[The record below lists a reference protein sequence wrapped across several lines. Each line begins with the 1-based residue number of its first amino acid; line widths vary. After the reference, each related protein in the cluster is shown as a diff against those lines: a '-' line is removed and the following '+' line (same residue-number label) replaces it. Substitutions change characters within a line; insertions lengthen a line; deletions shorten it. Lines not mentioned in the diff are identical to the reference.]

1 MKRLGALAAA
11 VLLVVVALWVR
22 GRIGG
27 GDGIK
32 LGGGETTGTI
42 ACATEVA
49 RACEAIQAANP
60 GVEIHIEAAGSTVDG
75 LAAPS
80 TPSEADFDAW
90 LVPQPYAATAA
101 ELLETLTPSP
111 LGAPSTPI
119 AHSRLGFYVH
129 TTRADTLTKHCGGA
143 VGWGCVLDAAS
154 KGSWQAIGGESTWGP
169 LKPHLA
175 DPSEATGLLALGGA
189 AAAVIEPPVDSGAI
203 QDNLDFAGALSS
215 LKRARTL
222 AGRPSSGA
230 LQQMLATG
238 ASVTDVVV
246 ALGAERDRFPAAAA
260 SKATLLYP
268 APVVS
273 AEVVAVPRRGSEQ
286 AADLIDLLTGDE
298 GRDALTSTG
307 WQPGAAPAAQ
317 KNSPSPGAHV
327 VLRNLWEEI
336 R

>member
-1 MKRLGALAAA
+1 MKRVGALVAAI
-11 VLLVVVALWVR
+11 LLVVVALWVR

-32 LGGGETTGTI
+32 LGGGATTGKVI
-42 ACATEVA
+42 CATELA
-49 RACEAIQAANP
+49 RACEAIDTAEPGIEIVIEPAGVTAQALA
-60 GVEIHIEAAGSTVDG
+60 DG
-75 LAAPS
+75 TA
-80 TPSEADFDAW
+80 TDFDVW
-90 LVPQPYAATAA
+90 LVAQPYAAFAT
-101 ELLETLTPSP
+101 ELMKAST
-111 LGAPSTPI
+111 GRTPI
-119 AHSRLGFYVH
+119 GAASPPVAHSRLGFYVH
-129 TTRADTLTKHCGGA
+129 TSRAETLKNHCGGA
-143 VGWGCVLDAAS
+143 VGWGCLLDAVS
-154 KGSWQAIGGESTWGP
+154 KGSWQAIGGDATWGP

-175 DPSEATGLLALGGA
+175 EPSEVTGLLALGGA

-203 QDNLDFAGALSS
+203 QDSVNFAGALSS

-222 AGRPSSGA
+222 QQRPSAAA
-230 LQQMLATG
+230 LTQMLATG

-286 AADLIDLLTGDE
+286 AADLVDLLTGDT
-298 GRDALTSTG
+298 GRDALTETG
-307 WQPGAAPAAQ
+307 WEPGAAPTAQ
-317 KNSPSPGAHV
+317 RNSPSPGAHV
-327 VLRNLWEEI
+327 VLRNVWEEI